1 MKKILFVTSEVHPLI
16 KTGGLADVSGSLPK
30 ALAELGEDIRIIL
43 PYYQAIKTNEAIYY
57 KSTVRIND
65 SEVNILETRLPGT
78 NVIVWLVDYPKFF
91 KLPGNPYQDEAG
103 NPWANSAERFG
114 LFCLTAVEIAM
125 NRGYLDWKPD
135 TVHCN
140 DWQSG
145 LVPALL
151 SLELSRPTTLFT
163 IHNLAYQGLFPKS
176 VNFALNLPSQ
186 LWDSG
191 GTEFH
196 GMLSFL
202 KSGLT
207 YADRINTVS
216 PTYAMEIQGTNFGCG
231 LEGLLHY
238 RKDFLSGIINGVDI
252 EHWNPETDPSIAAN
266 YNATTLTKKRLNKA
280 ALQTQLSFPVSD
292 KIPMLGL
299 ISRLVDQKGIDLV
312 LDCLPEI
319 LELPVQFVVLGSG
332 NKEFETLL
340 VAFAEAHPDK
350 MAVKIG
356 YDEDLAHLIEAGAD
370 IFLMPSRY
378 EPCGLNQ
385 MYSQLYG
392 TIPLVSKVGGLADTV
407 VDAVPNTLADNTA
420 TGIVFDG
427 VLAGTLI
434 EAIKRALM
442 LYSQPKT
449 WKQLQIQWDATRVL
463 VEAQCRAIQGVI
475 RTAINGS
482 ANG

>member
-1 MKKILFVTSEVHPLI
+1 MKKILFVTSEAHPLI

-30 ALAELGEDIRIIL
+30 SLVDLGEDVRIIL
-43 PYYQAIKTNEAIYY
+43 PYYQAIKTNEPIYY
-57 KSTVRIND
+57 KSTVRVND
-65 SEVNILETRLPGT
+65 SEVNILETRLAGS
-78 NVIVWLVDYPKFF
+78 NVPVWLVDYPKFF
-91 KLPGNPYQDEAG
+91 RLPGNPYHDEAG
-103 NPWANSAERFG
+103 NPWVNSAERFG
-114 LFCLTAVEIAM
+114 LFCLIVVEIAM

-135 TVHCN
+135 IVHCN

-151 SLELSRPTTLFT
+151 SLEAIRPKTLFT

-176 VNFALNLPSQ
+176 VNFSLNLPTQ

-202 KSGLT
+202 KSGLA

-216 PTYAMEIQGTNFGCG
+216 PTYAMEIQSAKFGCG

-238 RKDFLSGIINGVDI
+238 RKDILSGIINGVDT
-252 EHWNPETDPSIAAN
+252 EHWNPETDPSLPAN
-266 YNATTLTKKRLNKA
+266 YKTNTLTKKNLNKT
-280 ALQTQLSFPVSD
+280 ALQTKLSLPVND

-299 ISRLVDQKGIDLV
+299 ISRLVEQKGIDLV
-312 LDCLPEI
+312 LDCLPEM
-319 LELPVQFVVLGSG
+319 LQLPVQFVVLGSG
-332 NKEFETLL
+332 NKEFEQQLSD
-340 VAFAEAHPDK
+340 FAKANPDR
-350 MAVKIG
+350 MAVQIG
-356 YDEDLAHLIEAGAD
+356 YDEALSHLIEAGAD

-385 MYSQLYG
+385 MYSQIYG
-392 TIPLVSKVGGLADTV
+392 TIPLVSKVGGLVDTV
-407 VDAVPNTLADNTA
+407 VDALPHTLSNNTA

-427 VLAGTLI
+427 ALAGTLI

-442 LYSQPKT
+442 LYNQPKT
-449 WKQLQIQWDATRVL
+449 WKQMQITGMQQDFSWKH
-463 VEAQCRAIQGVI
+463 
-475 RTAINGS
+475 S
-482 ANG
+482 AEQYRGLYDQL

>member
-57 KSTVRIND
+57 KSTIRIND
-65 SEVNILETRLPGT
+65 SEINILETQLPGT
-78 NVIVWLVDYPKFF
+78 NVIAWLIDYPKFF
-91 KLPGNPYQDEAG
+91 KLSGNPYHDATG
-103 NPWANSAERFG
+103 NAWANSAERFG
-114 LFCLTAVEIAM
+114 LFCQAAVEIAM

-135 TVHCN
+135 IVHCN

-151 SLELSRPTTLFT
+151 SLEVSRPTTLFT
-163 IHNLAYQGLFPKS
+163 IHNLAYQGVFPKS
-176 VNFALNLPSQ
+176 ANFVLNLPTQ
-186 LWDSG
+186 LWESG

-216 PTYAMEIQGTNFGCG
+216 PTYALEIQTAKFGCG
-231 LEGLLHY
+231 LEGLLSY
-238 RKDFLSGIINGVDI
+238 RKDVLSGIINGIDTD
-252 EHWNPETDPSIAAN
+252 HWNPETDPNITAN
-266 YNATTLTKKRLNKA
+266 FTYTSLNKKQLNKA
-280 ALQTQLSFPVSD
+280 DLQTKTSLPISD
-292 KIPMLGL
+292 KIPIFGL
-299 ISRLVDQKGIDLV
+299 ITRLVEQKGIDIV

-319 LELPVQFVVLGSG
+319 LKLPVQLVVLGSG
-332 NKEFETLL
+332 NKEFEQQLTDL
-340 VAFAEAHPDK
+340 ATANPDK
-350 MAVKIG
+350 MAVQIG
-356 YDEDLAHLIEAGAD
+356 YDEELAHLIEAGLD

-407 VDAVPNTLADNTA
+407 VDSLPDTLANNTA

-427 VLAGTLI
+427 ALAGTLI

-442 LYSQPKT
+442 LYNQPKA
-449 WKQLQIQWDATRVL
+449 WKQIQ
-463 VEAQCRAIQGVI
+463 
-475 RTAINGS
+475 INGMQKEFSWTQS
-482 ANG
+482 AQQYIELYGQL

>member
-1 MKKILFVTSEVHPLI
+1 MNKILFATSEVHPLI

-43 PYYQAIKTNEAIYY
+43 PNYQAIKTNEAIYY
-57 KSTVRIND
+57 KSTLRVNEY
-65 SEVNILETRLPGT
+65 EVNILETRLPGT
-78 NVIVWLVDYPKFF
+78 DVIVWLVDYPKFF
-91 KLPGNPYQDEAG
+91 KLSGNPYHDAAG
-103 NPWANSAERFG
+103 NPWANSAERFA
-114 LFCLTAVEIAM
+114 LFCQAAVEIAM
-125 NRGYLDWKPD
+125 NRSYLDWKPD
-135 TVHCN
+135 IVHCN

-151 SLELSRPTTLFT
+151 SLEQDRPATLFT
-163 IHNLAYQGLFPKS
+163 IHNMAYQGLFPKS
-176 VNFALNLPSQ
+176 VNFSLNLPTQ

-216 PTYAMEIQGTNFGCG
+216 PTYAMEIQTAKFGCG
-231 LEGLLHY
+231 LEGLLSF
-238 RKDFLSGIINGVDI
+238 RKDVLSGIINGIDTD
-252 EHWNPETDPSIAAN
+252 HWNPEIDPSITAN
-266 YNATTLTKKRLNKA
+266 FNHSKLNKKLLNKA
-280 ALQTQLSFPVSD
+280 ALQTKLSLPVSN
-292 KIPMLGL
+292 KMPMFGL
-299 ISRLVDQKGIDLV
+299 ISRLVEQKGIDLV

-319 LELPVQFVVLGSG
+319 LALPVQLVVLGSG
-332 NKEFETLL
+332 NKEFEQQLL
-340 VAFAEAHPDK
+340 DYAKAHPDK
-350 MAVKIG
+350 VAVKIG

-407 VDAVPNTLADNTA
+407 VDALPETLSNNTA

-427 VLAGTLI
+427 VLSGTLI

-442 LYSQPKT
+442 LYSQSKT
-449 WKQLQIQWDATRVL
+449 WKQMQVNGMQKDFSWEHSA
-463 VEAQCRAIQGVI
+463 EQYRALYEQL
-475 RTAINGS
+475 
-482 ANG
+482 